1 MATYYWVGGSG
12 NWNSTNTANW
22 STSSGGPGGAGPPV
36 TGDDV
41 VFDAGSDAGA
51 PFTVTVVATGPTV
64 RNFTASGL
72 DFAMGLAG
80 TTAFAIRGSISLP
93 ATNFT
98 WSATGAVTAE
108 GTAGSWTIQ
117 TNGVTINSALQVNQA
132 SGSWTLQSALTISAL
147 QVRGGTFDTAGYSV
161 TTLTG
166 FTSSYASTRAVTLG
180 TSTVT
185 VGTDWSFAT
194 TTNLTFSG
202 ASSTIVMNRA
212 GTGAKAFS
220 GGGLTYG
227 VVVQN
232 TAGRLTFSGSNTF
245 FDIQNGHKA
254 TGASSLRFTAGT
266 TTTVTNFTAAGEAGR
281 VLTIDSSSAGSAFTL
296 SKASGAV
303 VTDYLSLKDST
314 ATGGAVFYAGANS
327 TDVSGN
333 TGWLFTGPPGGAGNF
348 FMFFG

>member
-1 MATYYWVGGSG
+1 VL
-12 NWNSTNTANW
+12 
-22 STSSGGPGGAGPPV
+22 
-36 TGDDV
+36 GDDV

-51 PFTVTVVATGPTV
+51 TFTVTLVATGPAI

-72 DFAMGLAG
+72 DFAMDLAG
-80 TTAFAIRGSISLP
+80 AGVALRVDGNISLP

-98 WSATGAVTAE
+98 WSATGNLNLE
-108 GTAGSWTIQ
+108 GSASSRTIL
-117 TNGVTINSALQVNQA
+117 TNGVTINSTPRLN
-132 SGSWTLQSALTISAL
+132 SPGSTWTLQSALTS
-147 QVRGGTFDTAGYSV
+147 SV
-161 TTLTG
+161 AITLTSG
-166 FTSSYASTRAVTLG
+166 ALDAVGYAVSCSTFNSTNSNVRALTLG
-180 TSTVT
+180 ASTVT
-185 VGTDWSFAT
+185 LTADWQLSTSTNMTLSAAT
-194 TTNLTFSG
+194 
-202 ASSTIVMNRA
+202 ATIVMNRS
-212 GTGAKAFS
+212 GVGVKAFN

-254 TGASSLRFTAGT
+254 VGASSIRFTAGT

-281 VLTIDSSSAGSAFTL
+281 VLTIDSSSAGSPATL

-303 VTDYLSLKDST
+303 VTDYLSLKDSA

-333 TGWLFTGPPGGAGNF
+333 TGWIFTGPPGGAGNF